1 MDDTSS
7 EQATIP
13 PVFDEAFE
21 RTFETL
27 LHWRRDVRRFCS
39 DPLPD
44 EVLERLLELAD
55 LAPSVGNSQP
65 WRIVRVDDLNMR
77 KAVEACFE
85 CENQAALKNYEDDKA
100 TLYARLKLAG
110 LRDAPVHLAVFCET
124 EPEQGSGLGR
134 LTMPETLQYSV
145 VGMIQTLWLA
155 ARIHGIGVG
164 WVSIIDPLFVQD
176 RLGVPESWQTVAYLC
191 IGYPAEEHV
200 QPELEREG
208 WQSRTP
214 LSNRVTRR

>member
-1 MDDTSS
+1 MIGTSS
-7 EQATIP
+7 EKASTP
-13 PVFDEAFE
+13 PIFDEAFK

-27 LHWRRDVRRFCS
+27 LYWRRDVRRFRT
-39 DPLPD
+39 DPLPNGT
-44 EVLERLLELAD
+44 LERLLELAD

-65 WRIVRVDDLNMR
+65 WRIVCVEDLNTR

-85 CENQAALKNYEDDKA
+85 VENQAALKNYEDDKA

-124 EPEQGSGLGR
+124 EAEQGSGLGR

-145 VGMIQTLWLA
+145 VGMIQTFWLA
-155 ARIHGIGVG
+155 ARVHGIGVG

-176 RLGVPESWQTVAYLC
+176 RLGVPDSWQTVAYLC
-191 IGYPAEEHV
+191 IGYPVEEHV
-200 QPELEREG
+200 EPELEREG
-208 WQSRTP
+208 WQIRTP
-214 LSNRVTRR
+214 LSNRVKRR